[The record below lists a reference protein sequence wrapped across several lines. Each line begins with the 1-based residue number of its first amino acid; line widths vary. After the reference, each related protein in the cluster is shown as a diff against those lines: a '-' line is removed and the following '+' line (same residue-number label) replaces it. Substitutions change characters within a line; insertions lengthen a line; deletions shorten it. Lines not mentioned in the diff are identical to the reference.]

1 MSKIVKVIFDDGE
14 ELEYVEKPIEAFEK
28 EGKDD
33 RVVKMLF
40 NRQHREFEESIIE
53 SLKLDI
59 EEYARREYDLVDDAN
74 ISKYSDE
81 QILEEAEYRSLLPED
96 YSQNTN
102 IYNQDFIDRFS
113 VIINRGDD
121 VEIEKMLQ
129 LLEYRFKI
137 G

>member
-14 ELEYVEKPIEAFEK
+14 ELEYVEKPIESFLNQRGDERLIK
-28 EGKDD
+28 I
-33 RVVKMLF
+33 LF
-40 NRQHREFEESIIE
+40 NRQHRQFEEKIME
-53 SLKLDI
+53 SLNLDV
-59 EEYARREYDLVDDAN
+59 EEYAKKEYDLIEENDMTN
-74 ISKYSDE
+74 YTDE
-81 QILEEAEYRSLLPED
+81 QILEEAEFRNLIPED

-102 IYNQDFIDRFS
+102 IYNRDFIDRFS

-121 VEIEKMLQ
+121 VEIEKTLQ